1 MKEDVHKKIRGE
13 KIMIKNTNLNW
24 EWMQNIHLV
33 LYVQNLYPLKMY
45 SINLRIIKI
54 LKNKNKM
61 QDCYHQY

>member
-1 MKEDVHKKIRGE
+1 MKEDVHKQSRVE